1 MKTRAVIGMVV
12 ALTFWITPAPSQPAA
27 ATYNDLMAQGE
38 QLRTDHRWEDAIA
51 RYREAAGR
59 ALEHKEIARA
69 QYRMAQSYEDLKDPD
84 AALLWYRKSL
94 EHADYPETEAAI
106 KRLQTER
113 FDRGVTASEIVRG
126 LSISPSRSQGI
137 SPSIDL
143 PVNFDT
149 NQDTLSPDGQRQV
162 AALAE
167 ALANPTFA
175 GDRFVLVG
183 HTDKRGNDDL
193 NQKLSERRARRVQ
206 QVLTAQFGLQASRFD
221 VLGMGRRQL
230 LFQGDSPEDHRLNRR
245 VEVKRLRAAEATP

>member
-1 MKTRAVIGMVV
+1 MKTRAIIGMVA
-12 ALTFWITPAPSQPAA
+12 ALAIWITPALAQPAA

-38 QLRTDHRWEDAIA
+38 KLRADHRWEEAVA

-69 QYRMAQSYEDLKDPD
+69 QYRVAQCYEDLNDPD
-84 AALLWYRKSL
+84 AALLWYRSSL
-94 EHADYPETEAAI
+94 AHAYYTDTEVAI
-106 KRLQTER
+106 NRLQTER
-113 FDRGVTASEIVRG
+113 FNRGVTAAEIVRG
-126 LSISPSRSQGI
+126 LSISPSRSQGV

-149 NQDTLSPDGQRQV
+149 DKDTLSPDGQRQV

-167 ALANPTFA
+167 ALGNPAFA

-183 HTDKRGNDDL
+183 HTDKRGDDDH

-206 QVLTAQFGLQASRFD
+206 EVLTVPVGFQASRFD
-221 VLGMGRRQL
+221 VQGMGRRQL
-230 LFQGDSPEDHRLNRR
+230 LFQGDTAEDHRLNRR
-245 VEVKRLRAAEATP
+245 VEVKRLRAGEATP